1 MCMLTLIFLFA
12 FFKCNRYESKSL
24 RRKRSYAY
32 IKNILIRLFLVK
44 VRVRVTGII
53 KTWFLEAFLI
63 TQDAIL
69 IISRKNHYSN
79 PKNCWAETLNVWMN
93 IRSGEIFFW
102 NKQQNKSMTKY
113 GEESEVKCVLA
124 LPSLQHTVRYDT
136 LWRTLL
142 NLYE

>member
-79 PKNCWAETLNVWMN
+79 PKNCWAETHLNKVCLN
-93 IRSGEIFFW
+93 EYYIRSGEFFFEIN
-102 NKQQNKSMTKY
+102 NKTKAWPNMEKSQRSNVYWLFHHCNILFDMIHY
-113 GEESEVKCVLA
+113 DVL
-124 LPSLQHTVRYDT
+124 Y
-136 LWRTLL
+136 
-142 NLYE
+142 